1 MTDRDSSNELR
12 ISLPTD
18 FEKRVRHSVGHFWQV
33 KDGQAKNQ
41 GSQGD
46 KDRGERAAVTGG
58 KQLDGFVE
66 LFRDVLTQ
74 NAIPED
80 SIQMNTKLELP
91 GYFRPSKK
99 WDLIVVQNGIV
110 YAAIECK
117 SINSGSVGNNYN
129 NRTEEAIGSAK
140 DLLTAFREGA
150 FGKSRRPWLG
160 YLILVEDDKATT
172 TPVRIFE
179 PHFEVFDV
187 FKKASYAQRLEE
199 MCRRVMAE
207 GLYDSATFLMSRA
220 SDYTGETMTI
230 PADDLAVKPFALSLA
245 ASVSINMSI

>member
-110 YAAIECK
+110 YAAIE
-117 SINSGSVGNNYN
+117 
-129 NRTEEAIGSAK
+129 
-140 DLLTAFREGA
+140 
-150 FGKSRRPWLG
+150 LG